1 VATVNEP
8 GQHLPLLID
17 GLEYPGVQVAGV
29 GFDQNTGFDIG
40 NFDITPYD
48 NIDFGPEGR
57 PTYDPAILDAIYESS
72 YLDPFLGTRP
82 TDINVDGGAY
92 VDTYSSF
99 APEELVPGAEFDT
112 LDMRV
117 YTRPGS
123 DWETDGHGFP
133 TSGRAILVESVPAVV
148 SFESWYDSVPY
159 LVSGTLTNRETN
171 VGLLPGVNYTVDWA
185 AKTFTVTS
193 GISVGD
199 SLQGLAYGLGGGNQL
214 FRSIYAGD
222 TIGNSVI
229 IPVAYSELQEVVVWV
244 NGQPYVDLTY
254 AAGTGNTTVVTFDS
268 TFTDS
273 DLVTLYAFGP
283 TIINGDPVNYS
294 WSAPVTQYIVAD
306 GTTTLFALNNS
317 LAYSNPANLVVGVN
331 GRRLRTPAGIEHY
344 ADGSTAYS
352 LPGRLGFS
360 QSLIADNDVMVYIN
374 DIPQTLGV
382 DFTVDPYVGQ
392 TRQVVFA
399 NPPAEGQRILISVK
413 TNAQAV
419 ISGGQSLFIDPTR
432 GVVPVAGDIIT
443 VATWND
449 TRQQDIITT
458 VYVGPVESGAIVTQ
472 GYDQTDFDAADIS
485 FEPGSFDYTEGVIVT
500 NNDLWL
506 ARPNTDPARLGVTLN
521 GGRLFV
527 GEDFVIV
534 NGEIVLA
541 DSIGTLN
548 PNDVV
553 IITEFT
559 NSVVPEAMAFRV
571 FQDMRGAQAIYR
583 ITADSTT
590 TLTQPLELQ
599 DDIIY
604 VENAENLAATD
615 ISANIWG
622 VLTIDGERIMYRNRD
637 TVNNTVSSLRR
648 GTAGT
653 AIAEHRSGAYV
664 YAMARG
670 EIMPAEFQN
679 YVSSNTFVGDNST
692 TSYTTDI
699 VIDNRPIVSVGGSV
713 DVYIN
718 SILQNPNSYRVTA
731 LEPVVVVFDSIIPVS
746 GSIIR
751 IDVTSTLGVTTTQSI
766 TATGSSAR
774 FPTTLDIGLVEQS
787 SSTYVLDDFEPVII
801 TFDTPVPEGRVVY
814 IANQR
819 GGEDEFDYSFS
830 DGVDPTFATDINLTL
845 PIRVYVG
852 GIEQTNVEDYIISSL
867 DPVVVNF
874 VTAPESG
881 TEITVFVSRGVTWYA
896 PGAGTPSNG
905 VALQDTNTQ
914 AARFLRGL

>member
-1 VATVNEP
+1 
-8 GQHLPLLID
+8 
-17 GLEYPGVQVAGV
+17 
-29 GFDQNTGFDIG
+29 
-40 NFDITPYD
+40 
-48 NIDFGPEGR
+48 
-57 PTYDPAILDAIYESS
+57 
-72 YLDPFLGTRP
+72 
-82 TDINVDGGAY
+82 
-92 VDTYSSF
+92 
-99 APEELVPGAEFDT
+99 
-112 LDMRV
+112 
-117 YTRPGS
+117 
-123 DWETDGHGFP
+123 
-133 TSGRAILVESVPAVV
+133 VPAVF

-214 FRSIYAGD
+214 FRSIYAVD
-222 TIGNSVI
+222 TIGNSVT

-273 DLVTLYAFGP
+273 DSVTLYAFGP

-352 LPGRLGFS
+352 LPDRLGFS

-527 GEDFVIV
+527 GEDFV
-534 NGEIVLA
+534 
-541 DSIGTLN
+541 LN
-548 PNDVV
+548 
-553 IITEFT
+553 
-559 NSVVPEAMAFRV
+559 
-571 FQDMRGAQAIYR
+571 
-583 ITADSTT
+583 
-590 TLTQPLELQ
+590 
-599 DDIIY
+599 
-604 VENAENLAATD
+604 
-615 ISANIWG
+615 
-622 VLTIDGERIMYRNRD
+622 NR
-637 TVNNTVSSLRR
+637 S
-648 GTAGT
+648 
-653 AIAEHRSGAYV
+653 
-664 YAMARG
+664 
-670 EIMPAEFQN
+670 
-679 YVSSNTFVGDNST
+679 
-692 TSYTTDI
+692 
-699 VIDNRPIVSVGGSV
+699 
-713 DVYIN
+713 
-718 SILQNPNSYRVTA
+718 
-731 LEPVVVVFDSIIPVS
+731 
-746 GSIIR
+746 
-751 IDVTSTLGVTTTQSI
+751 
-766 TATGSSAR
+766 
-774 FPTTLDIGLVEQS
+774 
-787 SSTYVLDDFEPVII
+787 
-801 TFDTPVPEGRVVY
+801 
-814 IANQR
+814 
-819 GGEDEFDYSFS
+819 
-830 DGVDPTFATDINLTL
+830 
-845 PIRVYVG
+845 
-852 GIEQTNVEDYIISSL
+852 
-867 DPVVVNF
+867 
-874 VTAPESG
+874 
-881 TEITVFVSRGVTWYA
+881 
-896 PGAGTPSNG
+896 
-905 VALQDTNTQ
+905 
-914 AARFLRGL
+914 